1 MAYLAESFS
10 HSNIFDPH
18 VYVLEE
24 EEERSFP
31 KAGRG
36 RACCCKC
43 DSVMNRWPDST
54 ALPRTHPHTHKTHN
68 QNGHKQ
74 TETLSVSAAMCSR
87 TTTYNGGLNFSLSP
101 SFALS
106 HVQVLLP
113 WQQSQQGEEDVF
125 RAIRRETEW
134 ERGKEQDPRM
144 EQVEKTQ
151 QTNDILGIW
160 KQLVPWWRPLSG
172 WSCLNRARRVQS
184 RVQTLLLFKLV
195 QSLPIY
201 SLV

>member
-10 HSNIFDPH
+10 HSSQFDPQ
-18 VYVLEE
+18 VYVQEE
-24 EEERSFP
+24 EEEYSFQRP
-31 KAGRG
+31 AEEEL
-36 RACCCKC
+36 AVANVTPWWI
-43 DSVMNRWPDST
+43 DDLTPQLSHV
-54 ALPRTHPHTHKTHN
+54 HTHTHTTHH

-74 TETLSVSAAMCSR
+74 TETFSVSAALCSR
-87 TTTYNGGLNFSLSP
+87 MSTYNGGLNFSLSP

-134 ERGKEQDPRM
+134 DRGKEQDPGM
-144 EQVEKTQ
+144 EQVEKSK

-195 QSLPIY
+195 QRVSIY